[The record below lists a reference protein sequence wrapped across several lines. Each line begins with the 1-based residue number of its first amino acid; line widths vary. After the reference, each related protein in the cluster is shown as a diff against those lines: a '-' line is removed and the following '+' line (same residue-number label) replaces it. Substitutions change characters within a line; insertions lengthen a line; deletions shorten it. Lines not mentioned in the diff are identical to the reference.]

1 MTDRLTRCDNCGAEC
16 TESELAKSLHEMDGL
31 PERLDPGSEVP
42 AGECAC
48 GACAYIVKPHD
59 AEAAA
64 VAAVRACLAYE
75 HPDGRGCASSARHAG
90 DRQRRR
96 QGNVIRA

>member
-64 VAAVRACLAYE
+64 VAAVRACLAYDKRIE
-75 HPDGRGCASSARHAG
+75 GRDNAPTVHSYNDLIAIL
-90 DRQRRR
+90 QRSVR
-96 QGNVIRA
+96 